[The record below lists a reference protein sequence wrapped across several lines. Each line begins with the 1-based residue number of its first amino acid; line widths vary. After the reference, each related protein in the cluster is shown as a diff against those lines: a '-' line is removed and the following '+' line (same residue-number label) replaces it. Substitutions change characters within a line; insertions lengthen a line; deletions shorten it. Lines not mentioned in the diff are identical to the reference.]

1 MIMTGIEKKHK
12 YDMEFQK
19 VILVFVRYSLKT
31 EKLKKSLSD
40 FFSSIF
46 LPAQNSEYQSVK
58 TLCIWKLSIC
68 FQQINEEKFFCEP
81 DIVNCDSSPNI
92 G

>member
-46 LPAQNSEYQSVK
+46 LPA
-58 TLCIWKLSIC
+58 
-68 FQQINEEKFFCEP
+68 
-81 DIVNCDSSPNI
+81 
-92 G
+92 